1 MNIKRIGEYKWSIAT
16 KSEVH
21 ERDFTD
27 LVER

>member
-16 KSEVH
+16 KSGVH
-21 ERDFTD
+21 ERDFID